1 MAALKSVAA
10 PLPPHLAAYEPFDAA
25 EYDEPAFDQ
34 VHITTVI
41 DWPEFGINA
50 WRFDTCKVEQCSL
63 LSQTLTLRIWDC
75 ILVRCDLS
83 ASKFFSAGLLRTEF
97 LGCRTTGVQFGEST
111 IKDVSFQNCKI
122 NMASFRKCKLERV
135 VFENCILDDADF
147 NSALLHDVTFINC
160 EMNKT
165 DFSAAKCIR
174 VDMTK
179 TTVGNIRGV
188 RALGGVRILPEQAI
202 DLTPLLC
209 AEIGIVIV

>member
-1 MAALKSVAA
+1 MVDLKSVAT
-10 PLPPHLAAYEPFDAA
+10 PLPPHLAAYESFEAD

-34 VHITTVI
+34 VHITAIV
-41 DWPEFGINA
+41 DWPEFDINA

-63 LSQTLTLRIWDC
+63 LSQTLTLRIWDS

-97 LGCRTTGVQFGEST
+97 LGCRATGVQFGEST
-111 IKDVSFQNCKI
+111 IKDVSFQNCKL
-122 NMASFRKCKLERV
+122 NMVSFRKSKLERV
-135 VFENCILDDADF
+135 LFENCILDDADF
-147 NSALLHDVTFINC
+147 NSAQLHDVTFINC

-179 TTVGNIRGV
+179 TAVGNIRGV
-188 RALGGVRILPEQAI
+188 RALGGARILPEQSI

-209 AEIGIVIV
+209 AEIGITIV